1 MHILLVVHFEWDSAK
16 AASNA
21 KKHGVRFSEAIVALQ
36 DEFAATISDP
46 DSEGEERFASLGVDD
61 RGRVLVTIFVQRED
75 IIRIISS
82 RQASKGE
89 REVYEE
95 RK

>member
-1 MHILLVVHFEWDSAK
+1 VHILRIVHFEWDSAK

-46 DSEGEERFASLGVDD
+46 DSEGEERFVSLGVDD